1 MDEKNIEDVKK
12 YNGLKEFLYGKDD
25 GDGEIQKINKRKEQ
39 LEAENFGIQK
49 ILTNIGKTV
58 KNNYQI
64 LDTSDTYYLNYDKR
78 KVSNLINNKDNPLT
92 DADILTKSQLE
103 LAIKQ
108 AKPIKKNKIIL
119 NIELKNKNDL
129 VDFIQKTKD
138 ILSRQVIAK
147 VIEELKED
155 QQLSDW
161 VKLGIA
167 LHKGKREKCAFC
179 GNTISKYRIEDLE
192 NHFSEA
198 VKKLDTD
205 IDELIHSWETVKC
218 VNEIAEDSSIF
229 YDELGIEISECS
241 SLYKKESKKYNDEI
255 EQYIELLKIKRNNP
269 FEIVIKFITIAM
281 K

>member
-1 MDEKNIEDVKK
+1 MKKILVFNEDFVNDNINWNGTIKSILLLDEKNIEDVKK

-39 LEAENFGIQK
+39 LEAENVGIQK

-129 VDFIQKTKD
+129 VDFIQK
-138 ILSRQVIAK
+138 
-147 VIEELKED
+147 LK
-155 QQLSDW
+155 
-161 VKLGIA
+161 
-167 LHKGKREKCAFC
+167 
-179 GNTISKYRIEDLE
+179 
-192 NHFSEA
+192 
-198 VKKLDTD
+198 
-205 IDELIHSWETVKC
+205 
-218 VNEIAEDSSIF
+218 IF
-229 YDELGIEISECS
+229 YHD
-241 SLYKKESKKYNDEI
+241 K
-255 EQYIELLKIKRNNP
+255 
-269 FEIVIKFITIAM
+269 
-281 K
+281 